1 MRVRAKLITGEMV
14 EVFPEMLET
23 LIATDRVRLFNRG
36 DRWVV
41 VGRDPVR
48 GRPRKVKTFTIQ
60 LDIDFGLKL
69 S

>member
-48 GRPRKVKTFTIQ
+48 GRPCGVYPGPERRQCWMTS
-60 LDIDFGLKL
+60 LD
-69 S
+69 